1 MKYLCYHPKETNA
14 TLIGTERES
23 ILKTLRHYALPAPT
37 NGQIRQ
43 LAGVKVICS
52 LGIPITEH
60 FFQAEVRKRVLFQ
73 VHANAF
79 NYIKEISEGYEALRR
94 GGLYKFDP
102 GRREYGL
109 LFLPEYIMSGLRAY
123 DWDRFRSRVDEWM
136 MHEQQV
142 HPEMTQTRQFFAKQS

>member
-1 MKYLCYHPKETNA
+1 MNYLCYHPKETNA

-23 ILKTLRHYALPAPT
+23 ILETLRHYGLPAPS
-37 NGQIRQ
+37 NGQIRH
-43 LAGVKVICS
+43 LSGVKVICS
-52 LGIPITEH
+52 LGIPITDY
-60 FFQAEVRKRVLFQ
+60 FFQAEVRKGVLFL

-79 NYIKEISEGYEALRR
+79 DYIKEIAEGYEALKR

-102 GRREYGL
+102 GRRAFGL

-123 DWDRFRSRVDEWM
+123 DWDRFRAQVDEWM

-142 HPEMTQTRQFFAKQS
+142 RPEMTQTGQFFAKQS